1 MLWASLALSGFAA
14 FSLASA
20 SGGTLTSSSPAANE
34 PPASSALSS
43 SSAGG
48 ITSLLYSDLSDLA
61 SSGSN
66 EAREAVE
73 GD

>member
-14 FSLASA
+14 FSLA

-48 ITSLLYSDLSDLA
+48 RTSLLYSDLSDLA

>member
-20 SGGTLTSSSPAANE
+20 SGGTLTSSSPAAN
-34 PPASSALSS
+34 PASSALSS

-48 ITSLLYSDLSDLA
+48 RTSLLYSDLSDLA

>member
-14 FSLASA
+14 FKTA

-48 ITSLLYSDLSDLA
+48 RTSLLYSDLSDLA